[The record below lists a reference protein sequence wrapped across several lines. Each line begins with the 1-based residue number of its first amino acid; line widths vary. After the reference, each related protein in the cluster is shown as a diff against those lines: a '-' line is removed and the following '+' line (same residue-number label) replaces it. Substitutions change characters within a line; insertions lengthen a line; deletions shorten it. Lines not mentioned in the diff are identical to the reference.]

1 MNISSEW
8 AKKIDLLE
16 GAFKSLK
23 AKCKG
28 ESQACKSLTQ
38 TNEEL
43 RRKIDLLEKKYKDN
57 DEARLLAAELK

>member
-23 AKCKG
+23 AKYKG
-28 ESQACKSLTQ
+28 ESQACKSLT
-38 TNEEL
+38 
-43 RRKIDLLEKKYKDN
+43 
-57 DEARLLAAELK
+57 